1 MSDATSMR
9 RPVEI
14 TEFKVVISDLPDQQ
28 LAKIR
33 SELENSVKHLD
44 RSNLRLKKY
53 IAKIEGKR
61 EDTPD
66 GVDQEELDKIDAN
79 DLQLFEDSFHENEI
93 VLKNHYERLEALD
106 QEESYRA
113 SGSKEP
119 PTAEAQ
125 KNAKIRAASF
135 DTDNTNGDA
144 NAANSVYL

>member
-14 TEFKVVISDLPDQQ
+14 TEFKAVISDLSDGE

-33 SELENSVKHLD
+33 SELENSMRHLD

-53 IAKIEGKR
+53 IATIEGKR

-66 GVDQEELDKIDAN
+66 GVDQEELDKVDEN

-93 VLKNHYERLEALD
+93 VLRNHHERLEALD

-113 SGSKEP
+113 SGSKKP

-125 KNAKIRAASF
+125 QKAKARAASF

>member
-14 TEFKVVISDLPDQQ
+14 TEFTEVISDLPDEQ

-33 SELENSVKHLD
+33 SELENSLRHLD

-66 GVDQEELDKIDAN
+66 GVDQEELDKVDAN
-79 DLQLFEDSFHENEI
+79 DLQLFEDSYRENEI

-113 SGSKEP
+113 SGSKQP
-119 PTAEAQ
+119 STAEAQ
-125 KNAKIRAASF
+125 KKAKQRAASF

-144 NAANSVYL
+144 NAVNSVYL